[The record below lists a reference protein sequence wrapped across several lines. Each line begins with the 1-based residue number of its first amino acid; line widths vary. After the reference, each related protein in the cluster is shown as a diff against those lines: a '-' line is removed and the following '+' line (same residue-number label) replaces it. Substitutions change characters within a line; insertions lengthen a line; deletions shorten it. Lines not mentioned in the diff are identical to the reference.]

1 MRLKS
6 LKIQGFK
13 SFADKTEIHF
23 DKDIIGI
30 VGSNGCGKSNIVD
43 AVRWVLGEQKS
54 SSLRSD
60 KMDNLIFNGSKSRS
74 PSNRAEVSLTF
85 DNDKNVLPTEFG
97 TVTVTRL
104 LYRTGESE
112 YRINNVAC
120 RLKDFRTLFMDS
132 GISSDSYAIIELG
145 IVQEILLNKDN
156 LRAKLLEQAAGI
168 SKFKKRKKETYN
180 KLKGTEADLERIE
193 DLLVEIEANL
203 KSLESQARKAKR
215 HAVAK
220 DLYKEN
226 SIKLALF
233 RLKDYKAG
241 VKTIEV
247 QKSSENTK
255 HEDLRKMLEEAEAAL
270 VKAKEDSVAFSS
282 KLSEANKEVNGYDEE
297 LRKNKNQLSLL
308 QERRKHLYDR
318 QAELT
323 QRIESEKAAVQKFVE
338 SNNGLSVQLET
349 ALGQE
354 SEFKKELQL
363 KKETSL
369 KSKEGLAQN
378 KQLFEASREEYRQL
392 EINALQIEKDIAVKD
407 SQSKS
412 KFKEIENRQN
422 QLLQKNE
429 VLVSLRK
436 ELSDI
441 ETESVQLTK
450 VLEDHEAILAEKKQ
464 YIREKTEQIES
475 FRQTRQKQ
483 LRRLDNIRA
492 EQKVLQ
498 GILERSE
505 GTAPSVQ
512 FLKKHSNWTH
522 RPESLADL
530 FNCAEKYKLVIERYL
545 HEFLDYFVVETMEEA
560 LSAITLLTSDEKGV
574 AGFIVIEELNRQAPV
589 IVDLPDLISV
599 NSLVEWKAG
608 YELLGNY
615 LLSSAY
621 ISADNDKF
629 SLISLDKEPTTI
641 TIANNEQIIKK
652 GANIIGGSV
661 GVFAG
666 KRIGSMQKFENLQ
679 KEQLE
684 QKKAIGETETAIFKL
699 KNEIAELQKELP
711 KQKIHNTRDL
721 LNRVNKKFIQLE
733 SRIANEEQ
741 NMAEKDNQSAAFSQD
756 IARLKEQI
764 SSLNQTKI
772 STAQA
777 LEDKKA
783 LLEKTQQ
790 SFEQAEGEYQKINQ
804 VFNQLNIQYHKFSS
818 ELNKLRQQVTFNDQ
832 QRNHSIAKQQSD
844 GINLKKCSQ
853 EIKELEEN
861 LISLKEGI
869 TKLQSEREA
878 AHLKYQEVKKQF
890 DVYNQQIIAKEKELK
905 GLSDSTVQI
914 ERQLQGYKD
923 DFTQLEMR
931 FLSTKE
937 RLSIEFGIKM
947 EDLMERELEEEINVP
962 ELEASVEKLKKRLDN
977 FGEVNPFAVE
987 AYDEIKVRYDFM
999 VTQRDDLITARKNLE
1014 KTIKEI
1020 DVTASEKFMEAFEKV
1035 RDNFQHVFRNLFS
1048 PQDSCDLIL
1057 TNPEIPLES
1066 NIDIVAKPKGKKPAS
1081 IKQLSGGERSLTA
1094 TALIFA
1100 LYLLKP
1106 APFCVLDEVDAPLD
1120 EANVIKFNKLIQSF
1134 AKNSQFIIVTHRP
1147 GTMAEVETLYG
1158 VTMVDNVSKVVPTDL
1173 TSYEELRQTA

>member
-1 MRLKS
+1 M
-6 LKIQGFK
+6 KIQGFK

-85 DNDKNVLPTEFG
+85 DNDKNLLPTEFD

-168 SKFKKRKKETYN
+168 SKFKKRKRETYN

-220 DLYKEN
+220 DQYKEN
-226 SIKLALF
+226 SIKLALH

-247 QKSSENTK
+247 QKSSENNK
-255 HEDLRKMLEEAEAAL
+255 HQDLQKMIAEAEAAL
-270 VKAKEDSVAFSS
+270 AKTREDSTAFSA

-323 QRIESEKAAVQKFVE
+323 QRIESEKAAVQQFVE
-338 SNNGLSVQLET
+338 SNETLNTQLEV

-354 SEFKKELQL
+354 ADFKNELAIKKES
-363 KKETSL
+363 SL
-369 KSKEGLAQN
+369 KSKELLVEN
-378 KQLFEASREEYRQL
+378 KQQFEGIQKEFRQL

-412 KFKEIENRQN
+412 KLREIENRQN
-422 QLLQKNE
+422 QLVQKNE
-429 VLVSLRK
+429 VLVKLRK

-441 ETESVQLTK
+441 ETESVQLTNT
-450 VLEDHEAILAEKKQ
+450 LEESEAVLAEKKKN
-464 YIREKTEQIES
+464 IAEKTEQIEA

-483 LRRLDNIRA
+483 LRKLDNIRA

-530 FNCAEKYKLVIERYL
+530 FNCPEKYKLVIERYL
-545 HEFLDYFVVETMEEA
+545 NEFLDYFVVETMEEA

-574 AGFIVIEELNRQAPV
+574 AGFIVIEELNRKAPV
-589 IVDLPDLISV
+589 IVDLPDLMSV
-599 NSLVEWKAG
+599 NSLVEWKSG
-608 YELLGNY
+608 YELLGNH

-621 ISADNDKF
+621 ITTNEDKF

-661 GVFAG
+661 GIFAG
-666 KRIGSMQKFENLQ
+666 KRIGSLQKLENLQ
-679 KEQLE
+679 KEQLL
-684 QKKAIGETETAIFKL
+684 QKKAIGETETSVFNL

-711 KQKIHNTRDL
+711 KQKIHNTREL
-721 LNRVNKKFIQLE
+721 LNRINRKFIQLE

-741 NMAEKDNQSAAFSQD
+741 NMAEKDKQSAGFSQD
-756 IARLKEQI
+756 IERLKGQI
-764 SSLNQTKI
+764 NGLNETKI
-772 STAQA
+772 STAQQ
-777 LEDKKA
+777 LEGKKD

-790 SFEQAEGEYQKINQ
+790 TFEEAEEEHQKNSQ
-804 VFNQLNIQYHKFSS
+804 TYNQLNIQFHKFTS
-818 ELNKLRQQVTFNDQ
+818 ELNKLRQQVAFNDQ
-832 QRNHSIAKQQSD
+832 QRNRSISKQESD
-844 GINLKKCSQ
+844 GVNLKKCSL
-853 EIKELEEN
+853 EIKNLEES
-861 LISLKEGI
+861 LVQLKEGI
-869 TKLQSEREA
+869 TELQSVRQA
-878 AHLKYQEVKKQF
+878 AHVKYQEVKKQF
-890 DVYNQQIIAKEKELK
+890 DAFNQQIFTREKDLK
-905 GLSDSTVQI
+905 RLTDSTVQI

-923 DFTQLEMR
+923 NFTQLEMR

-947 EDLMERELEEEINVP
+947 EELMDRELEEEINVP

-999 VTQRDDLITARKNLE
+999 VTQRDDLVDARKNLE

-1020 DVTASEKFMEAFEKV
+1020 DQTASEKFLDAFEKV

-1057 TNPEIPLES
+1057 SNPETPLES
-1066 NIDIVAKPKGKKPAS
+1066 NIEIMAKPKGKKPAS
-1081 IKQLSGGERSLTA
+1081 IKQLSGGEKSLTA